1 MTKYMQGIIGRVSFE
16 NDHFQESRKGRA
28 THVFLAEIA
37 CAMKGNWLKKDFI
50 NATHHPSCS
59 SFSDL
64 IIILH
69 DLNSF

>member
-1 MTKYMQGIIGRVSFE
+1 MF
-16 NDHFQESRKGRA
+16 
-28 THVFLAEIA
+28 FLAEIA